1 MASLTLYG
9 SDVASTVAPTTACQ
23 MSTTTGGTETSKNTT
38 FSGGSS
44 IWGELTSKGGTV
56 ATTATIPSPTGKGWV
71 YSPGAGTFAAGNWS
85 AACNIGSGNGA
96 LATANEI
103 RFYRYSSG
111 TYTLI
116 GTISNNNGT
125 AGKTLVNF
133 AATSMATITFAAGDL
148 LYVDVWWQD
157 NASQADGDVGTIY
170 ESSSATAGVAN
181 DVQVTTAS
189 FTASGGSPIS
199 LIAHGAG
206 LAAPSATLVTQKV
219 NSISGSPLATPQATL
234 VAQKVLHTSVS
245 GLAAPSATLVVQRVL
260 AAHGAGLAP
269 ASAQAIAQKVCRIT
283 GTPLATP
290 QATLLAASGAVTLQ
304 AQVSAFFP
312 TRATLIAQK
321 ALRGSGSGLAVPR
334 AVLIPAIVLRAT
346 GGPLGASHAQLVT
359 QKPMQ
364 ATVTS
369 TFQVF
374 ATLNTGRAVVGL
386 TPDFPHHRFA
396 HHG

>member
-9 SDVASTVAPTTACQ
+9 SDVASAVAPTTACK
-23 MSTTTGGTETSKNTT
+23 MATVTGGTETSKNTT
-38 FSGGSS
+38 FSGGGS
-44 IWGELTSKGGTV
+44 IWGELTSLGGTV

-116 GTISNNNGT
+116 GTILNSGGT

-133 AATSMATITFAAGDL
+133 AATAMATITFAAGDL

-157 NASQADGDVGTIY
+157 NASQADGDIGTIY
-170 ESSSATAGVAN
+170 ESSSATAGVTS

-189 FTASGGSPIS
+189 FTASGGSPNNLIS
-199 LIAHGAG
+199 
-206 LAAPSATLVTQKV
+206 SASPL
-219 NSISGSPLATPQATL
+219 GSPTANL
-234 VAQKVLHTSVS
+234 VAQKVLQSAAA
-245 GLAAPSATLVVQRVL
+245 GLHAASATLVVQRVL
-260 AAHGAGLAP
+260 QAHAAALASSSATLVAQKVLVAHGAALAN
-269 ASAQAIAQKVCRIT
+269 A
-283 GTPLATP
+283 
-290 QATLLAASGAVTLQ
+290 QATLQVNQGIILQ
-304 AQVSAFFP
+304 AQVSQLFGVQARLVAQKVAVAHAQP
-312 TRATLIAQK
+312 LSAPAATLVVQRVLQAQGSPLSAPST
-321 ALRGSGSGLAVPR
+321 ALVVQK
-334 AVLIPAIVLRAT
+334 VL
-346 GGPLGASHAQLVT
+346 
-359 QKPMQ
+359 Q
-364 ATVTS
+364 AHVTS
-369 TFQVF
+369 TFQVG
-374 ATLNTGRAVVGL
+374 ATLNTGHAVMGT